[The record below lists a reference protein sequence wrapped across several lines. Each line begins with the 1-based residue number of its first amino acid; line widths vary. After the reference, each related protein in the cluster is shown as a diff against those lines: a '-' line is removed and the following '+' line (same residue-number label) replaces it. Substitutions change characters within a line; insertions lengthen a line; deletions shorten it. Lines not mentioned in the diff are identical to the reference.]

1 MKRGNLKGPKKV
13 QYGLSENAISWG
25 FKKSFPLFLMDNI
38 KLEEIP
44 SKIKRTIILLTA
56 LYRISNFAG
65 TSYKKSHDTAT
76 GPFIS
81 WCFTSADNF
90 IHHYQKN
97 DFWHFLMD
105 STQPLVNGNSQ
116 NP

>member
-1 MKRGNLKGPKKV
+1 MKRGNLKRLKKV

-44 SKIKRTIILLTA
+44 TKIKETIILFTA

-65 TSYKKSHDTAT
+65 ASYKKSHDTAT
-76 GPFIS
+76 SPFIS
-81 WCFTSADNF
+81 WYFTSAENF
-90 IHHYQKN
+90 IHHYQKK
-97 DFWHFLMD
+97 DFWHEF
-105 STQPLVNGNSQ
+105 SFFNEFTPTPHASAH
-116 NP
+116 